1 MSTPS
6 RSRLSWLKRYRLW
19 LVLVAIAIA
28 AVVWWRLS
36 AAKPDAPEVLTS
48 PVTRGNI
55 EVSVLAS
62 GKIEASKQVDVG
74 AQASGQ
80 VQKLHVELGDTV
92 KKGDLLAEIDPT
104 VTRNEFDEAQASID
118 NLLAQQEAAKL
129 DLQLTERE
137 NQRQVDMLAADATPK
152 KTAEDAAIAVR
163 SARAKLA
170 QIAAQIKQSQIRLD
184 TARANLGYTRI
195 LAPID
200 GQVVSITTKEGQTVN
215 AAQSAPTILTL
226 AQMDPITVRAQVA
239 EADVTRLSA
248 GMPVYFTV
256 LGAPDRQ
263 IEAMLRTIE
272 PTPQTINDAIFYN
285 ALFDVPNTRGR
296 LRLQMTTQVSFVI
309 DRVENVLTIP
319 VTALVGKGDS
329 AAGGGNGDGQRNAA
343 EDARRSGGDA
353 SATGER
359 KPRTGNGDA
368 GARGERRAKRDRGE
382 AGERESGRPKLRAVR
397 VKLTDGSITERQVEI
412 GLNNNVV
419 VEVKSGL
426 KEGDEVVTGGGLGN
440 TRQREGGNRRPGPGF

>member
-1 MSTPS
+1 MSKSPA
-6 RSRLSWLKRYRLW
+6 SRLSWLKRYRLW
-19 LVLVAIAIA
+19 LILAAFAIA
-28 AVVWWRLS
+28 AIVWWRIS
-36 AAKPDAPEVLTS
+36 AAQPDAPAVLTAT
-48 PVTRGNI
+48 VTRGDI

-62 GKIEASKQVDVG
+62 GRIEASKQVDVG

-80 VQKLHVELGDTV
+80 VQKLHVALGDTV

-129 DLQLTERE
+129 DLLLAERE
-137 NQRQVDMLAADATPK
+137 NQRQQDMLAADATPK

-163 SARAKLA
+163 SGRAKLA
-170 QIAAQIKQSQIRLD
+170 QIAAQIKQLQIRLD

-195 LAPID
+195 VAPMA
-200 GQVVSITTKEGQTVN
+200 GQVVSITTQEGQTVN

-248 GMPVYFTV
+248 GMPLYFTV

-263 IEAMLRTIE
+263 IAAMLRTIE

-285 ALFDVPNTRGR
+285 ALFDVPNAHTR

-309 DRVENVLTIP
+309 ARVDNALTIP
-319 VTALVGKGDS
+319 VTALAGKGDS
-329 AAGGGNGDGQRNAA
+329 GADGQRDAA
-343 EDARRSGGDA
+343 AGERRNDGA
-353 SATGER
+353 AAATGER
-359 KPRTGNGDA
+359 KPRA
-368 GARGERRAKRDRGE
+368 GESGKRGEHRAKRERGE
-382 AGERESGRPKLRAVR
+382 GERDGGRPQLRTVR
-397 VKLTDGSITERQVEI
+397 VKLADGSIAEREVEI

-419 VEVKSGL
+419 VEVKAGL